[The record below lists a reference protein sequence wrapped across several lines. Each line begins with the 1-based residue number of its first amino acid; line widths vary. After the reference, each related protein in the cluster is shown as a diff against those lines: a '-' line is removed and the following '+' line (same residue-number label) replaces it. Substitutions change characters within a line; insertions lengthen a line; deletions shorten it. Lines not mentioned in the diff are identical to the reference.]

1 VRSFRGTPPHP
12 RVRSSFSLR
21 DLVDEALAGVAA
33 RPARLALT
41 TLGTVLGVAALVA
54 TVGLAQTAGGQ
65 IAGRFDAVT
74 MTEVVVAPRDPGAT
88 PGGNRG
94 ESTSTAPAA
103 LLPWDA
109 EARLGRLAGVVAS
122 GTYSRLNVGADRVRT
137 VPVVDPSGAAEQT
150 MPVAAASPGLLSTL
164 DGEVVTGR
172 FFDEGH
178 DRRADPVAVL
188 GAHAAERLDI
198 NRIDVQ
204 PTVFI
209 GDRPFTVIGII
220 DGVNRRTEL
229 LDSVVIPN
237 GTAAA
242 LYDLTGPDEVR
253 IRTALGAAQQVG
265 AQAPLALAPNA
276 PEGMEARVP
285 PSPAHVKADVASDV
299 NALFLLLGGVALVV
313 GALGIAN
320 VTLLSVLERVGEIGL
335 RRSLGATRRHVA
347 AQFLTESVTIGF
359 LGGMVGAAVGVLL
372 TVGVSI
378 ARDWT
383 PVLDLRLAG
392 GAPLL
397 GAVIGLIAGTY
408 PAWKASAVQPIAA
421 LRSGT

>member
-1 VRSFRGTPPHP
+1 MNLSR
-12 RVRSSFSLR
+12 FSLR

-33 RPARLALT
+33 RPARLVLT

-54 TVGLAQTAGGQ
+54 TMGLAQTAGGQ

-74 MTEVVVAPRDPGAT
+74 ATEVVVAPRDT
-88 PGGNRG
+88 NGGRG
-94 ESTSTAPAA
+94 ESGSTAPTAA
-103 LLPWDA
+103 LPWDA

-122 GTYSRLNVGADRVRT
+122 GTYSRLNIGDARIRT
-137 VPVVDPSGAAEQT
+137 VPVVDPSGASEHV

-164 DGEVVTGR
+164 NGEVVTGR
-172 FFDEGH
+172 FFDQGH
-178 DRRADPVAVL
+178 DERADAVAVL
-188 GAHAAERLDI
+188 GVRAAERLDI
-198 NRIDVQ
+198 NRVDVQ

-220 DGVNRRTEL
+220 DGVSRRTEL
-229 LDSVVIPN
+229 LDLVIIPN

-242 LYDLTGPDEVR
+242 LYELTNPDEVR

-265 AQAPLALAPNA
+265 AQAPVALAPNA

-285 PSPAHVKADVASDV
+285 PSPARVKADVASDV
-299 NALFLLLGGVALVV
+299 NALFLLLGAVALVV

-335 RRSLGATRRHVA
+335 RRSLGATRRHIA

-372 TVGVSI
+372 TVAVSI

-383 PVLDLRLAG
+383 PILDLRLAG
-392 GAPLL
+392 GAPVL
-397 GAVIGLIAGTY
+397 GALIGLIAGTY

>member
-1 VRSFRGTPPHP
+1 GADGRRSGARAGGRGRVRSFRGTPPHP

-237 GTAAA
+237 GTAA
-242 LYDLTGPDEVR
+242 
-253 IRTALGAAQQVG
+253 
-265 AQAPLALAPNA
+265 
-276 PEGMEARVP
+276 
-285 PSPAHVKADVASDV
+285 
-299 NALFLLLGGVALVV
+299 
-313 GALGIAN
+313 
-320 VTLLSVLERVGEIGL
+320 
-335 RRSLGATRRHVA
+335 
-347 AQFLTESVTIGF
+347 
-359 LGGMVGAAVGVLL
+359 
-372 TVGVSI
+372 
-378 ARDWT
+378 
-383 PVLDLRLAG
+383 
-392 GAPLL
+392 
-397 GAVIGLIAGTY
+397 
-408 PAWKASAVQPIAA
+408 
-421 LRSGT
+421 

>member
-1 VRSFRGTPPHP
+1 
-12 RVRSSFSLR
+12 LR

-41 TLGTVLGVAALVA
+41 TLGTVLGVAALVG

-74 MTEVVVAPRDPGAT
+74 MTEVVVAPRDPSAS
-88 PGGNRG
+88 PGGG
-94 ESTSTAPAA
+94 AQGDTPSTGPVAA
-103 LLPWDA
+103 LPWDA

-122 GTYSRLNVGADRVRT
+122 GTYSRLNVGDVRVRT
-137 VPVVDPSGAAEQT
+137 VPVVDPSGAAEHT
-150 MPVAAASPGLLSTL
+150 MPVAAASPGLLATL
-164 DGEVVTGR
+164 NGEVVTGR

-178 DRRADPVAVL
+178 DQRADPVAVL
-188 GAHAAERLDI
+188 GAHAADRLDI
-198 NRIDVQ
+198 NRVDVQ

-209 GDRPFTVIGII
+209 GDRAFTVIGII
-220 DGVNRRTEL
+220 DDVSRRTEL
-229 LDSVVIPN
+229 LDSVLIPN
-237 GTAAA
+237 GTAVA
-242 LYDLTGPDEVR
+242 LYELPSPDEVR
-253 IRTALGAAQQVG
+253 IRTEVGAAQQVG
-265 AQAPLALAPNA
+265 AQAPVALAPNA

-299 NALFLLLGGVALVV
+299 NALFLLLGAVALVV

-359 LGGMVGAAVGVLL
+359 LGGMVGAATGVLL

-383 PVLDLRLAG
+383 PVLDLHLAG

>member
-1 VRSFRGTPPHP
+1 MK
-12 RVRSSFSLR
+12 SSFCLR
-21 DLVDEALAGVAA
+21 DLIDEALGGVAA
-33 RPARLALT
+33 RPARLILT

-74 MTEVVVAPRDPGAT
+74 ATEVVVTPREPG
-88 PGGNRG
+88 
-94 ESTSTAPAA
+94 STAGAVRGDSEPTGPTAA
-103 LLPWDA
+103 LPWDA
-109 EARLGRLAGVVAS
+109 ETRLGRLAGVVSS
-122 GTYSRLNVGADRVRT
+122 GTYSRLNVGAARIRT
-137 VPVVDPSGAAEQT
+137 VPVVDPSGASEHT
-150 MPVAAASPGLLSTL
+150 MPVAAGSPGLLATL
-164 DGEVVTGR
+164 TGEVVTGR

-178 DRRADPVAVL
+178 DGRADPVAVL
-188 GAHAAERLDI
+188 GVHAADRLDI
-198 NRIDVQ
+198 NRVDVQ

-220 DGVNRRTEL
+220 DGLSRRTEL
-229 LDSVVIPN
+229 LDSVLIPN

-242 LYDLTGPDEVR
+242 LYELSSPDEVR

-265 AQAPLALAPNA
+265 AQAPVALAPNA

-285 PSPAHVKADVASDV
+285 PSPAQVKADVASDV
-299 NALFLLLGGVALVV
+299 NALFLLLGAVALVV

-372 TVGVSI
+372 TVAVSI

-383 PVLDLRLAG
+383 PALDLRLAG

-397 GAVIGLIAGTY
+397 GALIGLVAGTY
-408 PAWKASAVQPIAA
+408 PAWKAAAVQPIAA
-421 LRSGT
+421 LRSGS

>member
-1 VRSFRGTPPHP
+1 LG
-12 RVRSSFSLR
+12 
-21 DLVDEALAGVAA
+21 GVAA
-33 RPARLALT
+33 RPARLILT

-54 TVGLAQTAGGQ
+54 TMGLAQTAGGQ

-74 MTEVVVAPRDPGAT
+74 ATEVVVTPREPGSTPGAA
-88 PGGNRG
+88 RG
-94 ESTSTAPAA
+94 DSEPTGPTAA
-103 LLPWDA
+103 LPWDA
-109 EARLGRLAGVVAS
+109 EARLGRLAGVVSS
-122 GTYSRLNVGADRVRT
+122 GTYSRVNVGDARIRA
-137 VPVVDPSGAAEQT
+137 VPVVDPSGASEHP
-150 MPVAAASPGLLSTL
+150 MPVAAGSPGLLATL
-164 DGEVVTGR
+164 TGEVVTGR

-188 GAHAAERLDI
+188 GVHAAERLDI
-198 NRIDVQ
+198 NRVDVQ

-220 DGVNRRTEL
+220 DGLSRRTEL
-229 LDSVVIPN
+229 LDSVLIPD

-242 LYDLTGPDEVR
+242 LYELSSPDEVR

-265 AQAPLALAPNA
+265 AQAPMALAPNA

-285 PSPAHVKADVASDV
+285 PSPAQVKADVASDV
-299 NALFLLLGGVALVV
+299 NALFLLLGAVALVV

-347 AQFLTESVTIGF
+347 AQFLTESATIGF

-372 TVGVSI
+372 TVAVSI

-397 GAVIGLIAGTY
+397 GALIGLIAGTY
-408 PAWKASAVQPIAA
+408 PAWKAAAVQPIAA
-421 LRSGT
+421 LRGS

>member
-1 VRSFRGTPPHP
+1 MNARRETPPNP
-12 RVRSSFSLR
+12 RVRSSFPLR
-21 DLVDEALAGVAA
+21 DMLDEALAGVAA
-33 RPARLALT
+33 RPARLVLT

-74 MTEVVVAPRDPGAT
+74 ATEVVVTPREADGRPGDAPGDASGA
-88 PGGNRG
+88 P
-94 ESTSTAPAA
+94 TAA
-103 LLPWDA
+103 LPWDA
-109 EARLGRLAGVVAS
+109 ESRLGRLAGVAAS
-122 GTYSRLNVGADRVRT
+122 GTYSRLNVGDARVRT
-137 VPVVDPSGAAEQT
+137 VPLVDPSGASEHT
-150 MPVAAASPGLLSTL
+150 MPVAATSPGLLSTL
-164 DGEVVTGR
+164 TGEVVTGR
-172 FFDEGH
+172 YFDDGH
-178 DRRADPVAVL
+178 ESRADPVAVL
-188 GAHAAERLDI
+188 GANAAERLDI

-209 GDRPFTVIGII
+209 GDRAFTVIGII
-220 DGVNRRTEL
+220 DDVSRRTEL
-229 LDSVVIPN
+229 LDSVIIPN

-242 LYDLTGPDEVR
+242 LYDLTSPDEVR

-265 AQAPLALAPNA
+265 GQAPVALAPNA

-285 PSPAHVKADVASDV
+285 PSPAQVKADVASDV
-299 NALFLLLGGVALVV
+299 NALFILLGAVALVV

-335 RRSLGATRRHVA
+335 RRSLGATRRHIAV
-347 AQFLTESVTIGF
+347 QFLTESVTIGF
-359 LGGMVGAAVGVLL
+359 LGGMVGAATGVLL
-372 TVGVSI
+372 TVGVSVV
-378 ARDWT
+378 RDWT

-397 GAVIGLIAGTY
+397 GALIGLIAGTY
-408 PAWKASAVQPIAA
+408 PAWKASAVQPITA

>member
-1 VRSFRGTPPHP
+1 
-12 RVRSSFSLR
+12 
-21 DLVDEALAGVAA
+21 
-33 RPARLALT
+33 
-41 TLGTVLGVAALVA
+41 
-54 TVGLAQTAGGQ
+54 
-65 IAGRFDAVT
+65 
-74 MTEVVVAPRDPGAT
+74 
-88 PGGNRG
+88 
-94 ESTSTAPAA
+94 
-103 LLPWDA
+103 
-109 EARLGRLAGVVAS
+109 
-122 GTYSRLNVGADRVRT
+122 
-137 VPVVDPSGAAEQT
+137 
-150 MPVAAASPGLLSTL
+150 MPVAAASPGLLAAL
-164 DGEVVTGR
+164 NGEVITGR

-198 NRIDVQ
+198 NRVDVQ
-204 PTVFI
+204 PTLFI
-209 GDRPFTVIGII
+209 GDRAFTVIGII
-220 DGVNRRTEL
+220 DDVIRRTEL

-242 LYDLTGPDEVR
+242 LYDLPSPDEVR

-265 AQAPLALAPNA
+265 VQAPVALAPNA

-299 NALFLLLGGVALVV
+299 NALFLLLGAVALVV

-359 LGGMVGAAVGVLL
+359 LGGMVGAATGVLL

-378 ARDWT
+378 TRDWT

-392 GAPLL
+392 GAPML
-397 GAVIGLIAGTY
+397 GALIGLIAGTY

>member
-1 VRSFRGTPPHP
+1 
-12 RVRSSFSLR
+12 
-21 DLVDEALAGVAA
+21 
-33 RPARLALT
+33 
-41 TLGTVLGVAALVA
+41 VLGVAALVA
-54 TVGLAQTAGGQ
+54 TMGLAQTAGGQ

-74 MTEVVVAPRDPGAT
+74 ATEVVVAPRDASGPGARSDDGSAT
-88 PGGNRG
+88 P
-94 ESTSTAPAA
+94 TAS
-103 LLPWDA
+103 LPWDA
-109 EARLGRLAGVVAS
+109 ETRLGRLAGVESA
-122 GTYSRLNVGADRVRT
+122 GTYSRLTIGDARIRT
-137 VPVVDPSGAAEQT
+137 VPVVDPSGSSEQVL
-150 MPVAAASPGLLSTL
+150 PVAAASAGLLPTL
-164 DGEVVTGR
+164 HGEVATGR

-178 DRRADPVAVL
+178 DRRADAVAVL
-188 GAHAAERLDI
+188 GANAAERLDI
-198 NRIDVQ
+198 NRVDVQ

-220 DGVNRRTEL
+220 DGVSRRTEL
-229 LDSVVIPN
+229 LDAVIIPN

-242 LYDLTGPDEVR
+242 LYDLTAPDEVR

-265 AQAPLALAPNA
+265 AQAPVALAPNA
-276 PEGMEARVP
+276 PEEMAARVP
-285 PSPAHVKADVASDV
+285 PSPAEVKADVAADV

-359 LGGMVGAAVGVLL
+359 LGGMVGSAVGVLL

-378 ARDWT
+378 TRDWT
-383 PVLDLRLAG
+383 PVLDLRLAA

-397 GAVIGLIAGTY
+397 GAIIGLIAGTY

-421 LRSGT
+421 LRAGP

>member
-1 VRSFRGTPPHP
+1 MRFPQRTHPAARIRST
-12 RVRSSFSLR
+12 FSPR

-74 MTEVVVAPRDPGAT
+74 ATEVVVSPRDAS
-88 PGGNRG
+88 GGRG
-94 ESTSTAPAA
+94 GPQAESAATAPTAA
-103 LLPWDA
+103 LPWDA
-109 EARLGRLAGVVAS
+109 EARLGRLAGVEAS
-122 GTYSRLNVGADRVRT
+122 GTYSRLNVGDARVRT
-137 VPVVDPSGAAEQT
+137 VPLVDPSGSSEHT
-150 MPVAAASPGLLSTL
+150 MPVAAASPGLLATL
-164 DGEVVTGR
+164 HGEVVTGR

-178 DRRADPVAVL
+178 DRRGDPLAVL
-188 GAHAAERLDI
+188 GANAAERLDI
-198 NRIDVQ
+198 NRVDVQ

-209 GDRPFTVIGII
+209 GDRAFTVIGII
-220 DGVNRRTEL
+220 DDVARRTEL

-237 GTAAA
+237 GTAVA
-242 LYDLTGPDEVR
+242 LYELTSPDEVR
-253 IRTALGAAQQVG
+253 VRTALGAAQQVG
-265 AQAPLALAPNA
+265 DQAPVALAPNA
-276 PEGMEARVP
+276 PEGLEARVP

-383 PVLDLRLAG
+383 PVLDLRLAS

-397 GAVIGLIAGTY
+397 GAVIGLVAGTY

>member
-1 VRSFRGTPPHP
+1 MKL
-12 RVRSSFSLR
+12 RSSFSLR

-54 TVGLAQTAGGQ
+54 TMGLAQTAGGQ

-74 MTEVVVAPRDPGAT
+74 ATEVVVSPRDASARPGAA
-88 PGGNRG
+88 GRG
-94 ESTSTAPAA
+94 QSESTAPTAA
-103 LLPWDA
+103 LPWDA
-109 EARLGRLAGVVAS
+109 EARLGRLAGVVNS
-122 GTYSRLNVGADRVRT
+122 GTYSRLNVGDARIRT
-137 VPVVDPSGAAEQT
+137 VPVVDPSGASEHV
-150 MPVAAASPGLLSTL
+150 MPVVAASPGLLPTL
-164 DGEVVTGR
+164 DGDVVTGR
-172 FFDEGH
+172 YFDEGH
-178 DRRADPVAVL
+178 DHRADPVAVL
-188 GAHAAERLDI
+188 GARAAERLDI
-198 NRIDVQ
+198 NRVDIQ

-209 GDRPFTVIGII
+209 GDRAFTVIGII
-220 DGVNRRTEL
+220 DGVSRRTEL
-229 LDSVVIPN
+229 LDSVIIPN

-242 LYDLTGPDEVR
+242 LYELTSPDEVR
-253 IRTALGAAQQVG
+253 IRTVLGAAQQVG
-265 AQAPLALAPNA
+265 AQAPVALAPNA
-276 PEGMEARVP
+276 PEGIEARVP
-285 PSPAHVKADVASDV
+285 PSPARVKADVASDV
-299 NALFLLLGGVALVV
+299 NALFLLLGAVALVV

-347 AQFLTESVTIGF
+347 LQFLTESVTIGF
-359 LGGMVGAAVGVLL
+359 LGGMVGAATGVLL

-378 ARDWT
+378 VRDWT

-397 GAVIGLIAGTY
+397 GALIGLVAGTY

-421 LRSGT
+421 LRRGT

>member
-1 VRSFRGTPPHP
+1 VNRSR
-12 RVRSSFSLR
+12 FSLR

-33 RPARLALT
+33 RPARLMLT

-54 TVGLAQTAGGQ
+54 TMGLAQTAGGQ

-74 MTEVVVAPRDPGAT
+74 ATEVVVAPRDT
-88 PGGNRG
+88 NGGRD
-94 ESTSTAPAA
+94 ESGSTAPTAA
-103 LLPWDA
+103 LPWDA

-122 GTYSRLNVGADRVRT
+122 GTYSRLNIGDARIRT
-137 VPVVDPSGAAEQT
+137 VPVVDPSGASEHV
-150 MPVAAASPGLLSTL
+150 MPVAAASAGLLPTL
-164 DGEVVTGR
+164 NGEVVTGR
-172 FFDEGH
+172 FFDQGH
-178 DRRADPVAVL
+178 DERADAVAVL
-188 GAHAAERLDI
+188 GGRAAERLDI
-198 NRIDVQ
+198 NRVDVQ

-220 DGVNRRTEL
+220 DGVSRRTEL
-229 LDSVVIPN
+229 LDSVIIPN

-242 LYDLTGPDEVR
+242 LYELTSPDEVR

-265 AQAPLALAPNA
+265 AQAPVALAPNA

-285 PSPAHVKADVASDV
+285 PSPARVKADVASDV
-299 NALFLLLGGVALVV
+299 NALFGAVALVV

-335 RRSLGATRRHVA
+335 RRSLGATRRHIA

-372 TVGVSI
+372 TVVVSI

-392 GAPLL
+392 GAPVL
-397 GAVIGLIAGTY
+397 GALIGLIAGTY